1 MNLAL
6 YTAGE
11 EELEV
16 QQQQQQADIAV
27 VGGGDGV
34 SPASA
39 GGADAGT
46 SRSRPSSGNPATE
59 PFGWLCNM
67 TVVRLPK
74 PEGGCVL
81 YSPILDQDQSVDGV
95 LRELKAH
102 DLLPVRI
109 IVAPSPQHHLALT
122 AYQDELPDTVVYLCG
137 MASRQMPPLTKKRRD
152 LRFDAE
158 ICATDA
164 GAAVLRAPSGRS
176 AAAESAPP
184 GPGGEAPTSSGTT
197 TGVAPEVVAAWGLL
211 CTVCDVSVV
220 DDQRTGEVV
229 LLHRPT
235 KTLIVS
241 DLLYKSTS
249 TPDLAG
255 PGSSTNHYS
264 TPEWFAKGQQ
274 ELFYAKPGDNSGG
287 LLPSYRTHPRMRTI
301 DLAGTRRSLDHLL
314 SWTID
319 HALACHTDPM
329 AGDEAKAL
337 IRRAWGWVW
346 SELGCDLPMP
356 DGVVHTAIRCM
367 PCIGSLCSPPWTS
380 GKHELTISEY
390 LPAVLPAK
398 PGLRHEKEGGAGGC

>member
-1 MNLAL
+1 MFQAGPWFVDVRLSTVGEKLTLRGAHELRRYLTFAEASGDFAADAQVGHEGCAL
-6 YTAGE
+6 CDTMYAKKLQTAE

-16 QQQQQQADIAV
+16 KLQQQQA
-27 VGGGDGV
+27 GRRR
-34 SPASA
+34 
-39 GGADAGT
+39 
-46 SRSRPSSGNPATE
+46 RSD

-81 YSPILDQDQSVDGV
+81 YSPILDKDQSVDGV

-122 AYQDELPDTVVYLCG
+122 AYQEGLPDTVVYLCG
-137 MASRQMPPLTKKRRD
+137 MASPQMPPLTKKRRD

-164 GAAVLRAPSGRS
+164 GAAVLRAPSGGS
-176 AAAESAPP
+176 AAAES
-184 GPGGEAPTSSGTT
+184 GPAGGEAPTSSGST
-197 TGVAPEVVAAWGLL
+197 TGVAPGVMAAWELL

-220 DDQRTGEVV
+220 DDGRTGEVV
-229 LLHRPT
+229 MLHRPT

-249 TPDLAG
+249 SPDLAG
-255 PGSSTNHYS
+255 PGGSTNHYS
-264 TPEWFAKGQQ
+264 TPEWFAEGQQ

-301 DLAGTRRSLDHLL
+301 DLAGTRRSLDNLL
-314 SWTID
+314 SWAID

-356 DGVVHTAIRCM
+356 DGVVHTAIRCA
-367 PCIGSLCSPPWTS
+367 PCS
-380 GKHELTISEY
+380 
-390 LPAVLPAK
+390 V
-398 PGLRHEKEGGAGGC
+398 